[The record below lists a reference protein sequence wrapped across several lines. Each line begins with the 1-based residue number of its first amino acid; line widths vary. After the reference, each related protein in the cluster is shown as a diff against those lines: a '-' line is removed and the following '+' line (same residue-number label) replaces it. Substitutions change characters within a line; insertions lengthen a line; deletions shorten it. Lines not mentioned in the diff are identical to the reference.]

1 MVVCIHSAGLFSRVI
16 NLMTIITDYLPQSRE
31 GGHLTEGAM
40 HKQGNTIEEMIAIA
54 AMPTI
59 FALLALWL
67 I

>member
-1 MVVCIHSAGLFSRVI
+1 MNKQVNTFEEI
-16 NLMTIITDYLPQSRE
+16 
-31 GGHLTEGAM
+31 LTVS
-40 HKQGNTIEEMIAIA
+40 